1 MQLGLVEKI
10 GCKKIKLR
18 FKNVHLLHKN
28 LKNYEMKVTKSLW
41 YKS

>member
-10 GCKKIKLR
+10 GCKKIKLL

-28 LKNYEMKVTKSLW
+28 LKIFEMKVTISLW
-41 YKS
+41 CKS